1 MTKSPSTASKDPAC
15 HNARPHSQNGINKQ
29 IKIFFKTNRFKISL
43 FIFGRAGSLLL
54 CMGFLQLWRAG
65 ATLCGS
71 VMASHCGGF
80 SHGARALGVWTSVVA
95 GHRLSCFMAC
105 GIFLDL
111 GSNPCP
117 LHWQADFLS
126 TVPPENS

>member
-1 MTKSPSTASKDPAC
+1 MTESPSTASKDPAC
-15 HNARPHSQNGINKQ
+15 HNARPHSQNGINKLKYFLKQTIQ
-29 IKIFFKTNRFKISL
+29 ISVSV
-43 FIFGRAGSLLL
+43 FGCAGSLLL
-54 CMGFLQLWRAG
+54 CMGFLQLRRAG
-65 ATLCGS
+65 VTLCGG
-71 VMASHCGGF
+71 VMDSHCSDF
-80 SHGARALGVWTSVVA
+80 SRGAQALGVWTSVVP